1 MSLPIDLGWRF
12 CSETG
17 VYKKPLVW
25 IHDTLTPPLLTRF
38 FAVCL
43 GLFPHEHL
51 HYHQLQGMWESAAWR
66 REANSKAKRTQ
77 CLFITQEEHVRN
89 VCMYVYIYTHTLTH
103 VLWYII
109 FISIHVSIYL
119 YIYNIY
125 VYIYVW
131 TCMYIY
137 THMCVYTY
145 IIYICICPSLS
156 LYVYIIY
163 KCWCLCVNIC
173 MWEPQ
178 FRSMST
184 FLQGLQSHRDT
195 AHFHGKPWN
204 PSSRGPAT
212 GGDWRGFDRP
222 ISAEKM
228 G

>member
-109 FISIHVSIYL
+109 FISIHVSISI
-119 YIYNIY
+119 YIIY
-125 VYIYVW
+125 VYIYI
-131 TCMYIY
+131 CMDMYVYIHTYVCIYIY
-137 THMCVYTY
+137 YIHMHMSV
-145 IIYICICPSLS
+145 SLS
-156 LYVYIIY
+156 LCIYYI
-163 KCWCLCVNIC
+163 
-173 MWEPQ
+173 
-178 FRSMST
+178 
-184 FLQGLQSHRDT
+184 
-195 AHFHGKPWN
+195 
-204 PSSRGPAT
+204 
-212 GGDWRGFDRP
+212 
-222 ISAEKM
+222 
-228 G
+228 